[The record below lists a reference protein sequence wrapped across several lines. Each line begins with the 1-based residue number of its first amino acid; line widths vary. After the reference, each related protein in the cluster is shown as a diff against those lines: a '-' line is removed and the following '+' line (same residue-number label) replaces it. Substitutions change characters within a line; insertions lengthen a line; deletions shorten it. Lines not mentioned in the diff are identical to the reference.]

1 MPKSNL
7 ELKFEELWLTLY
19 PSIDLINEFK
29 PVPKRRFRA
38 DYAHINSKVLIEI
51 NGGTWG
57 KGGHSSGGGIE
68 RDYIKNNLCLYYGYV
83 TFQLSNKMITEEW
96 LNIIADTI
104 RSREAFNF
112 DYLKA

>member
-38 DYAHINSKVLIEI
+38 DYAHIPSKVLIEI

-68 RDYIKNNLCLYYGYV
+68 RDYTKNNLFFVISRWGRRSINHTKLYE
-83 TFQLSNKMITEEW
+83 TNNNNRRNHNNAERFK
-96 LNIIADTI
+96 
-104 RSREAFNF
+104 
-112 DYLKA
+112 